1 MKFQKSKLLLVVC
14 LVFVLMSSMLV
25 GCGSSDSST
34 SSPDSSVATPTG
46 PVTPAAGT
54 KAFEST
60 EYGITFNYPESWGE
74 LEKGEGMVAGYAAKV
89 TDQKDFFT
97 FNILPTEEKI
107 DWDTYGKSME
117 DQLKSQDSIKDI
129 KILSNKNVNISG
141 YKGIKL
147 EYTGE
152 VSGMKVKSYSLII
165 GKDKKSF
172 GFTVVGAETAFDK
185 YSSDMDN
192 LLKTIYI
199 K

>member
-1 MKFQKSKLLLVVC
+1 MKFQKSKLLLVAC

-34 SSPDSSVATPTG
+34 GSDSSVAAPTG

-60 EYGITFNYPESWGE
+60 KYGITFNYPESWGE
-74 LEKGEGMVAGYAAKV
+74 LETSEGMVAGYVAKI
-89 TDQKDFFT
+89 TDQKDFFS
-97 FNILPTEEKI
+97 FNILPAEEKI

-129 KILSNKNVNISG
+129 KISSNKSVNISG

-152 VSGMKVKSYSLII
+152 VSGMKVKSYSLIV
-165 GKDKKSF
+165 GNDKKSF

-185 YSSDMDN
+185 YASDMDN